1 MELAPMY
8 AVIQTGGK
16 QYRVKEGTFLKIE
29 KLELGAGDNIEF
41 DKVLMIQSED
51 DVKIGLPF
59 VEGGKVTA
67 TVLSQGRHDKIKII
81 KFRRRKHHMKQM
93 GHRQYYTEIQITGI
107 SA

>member
-1 MELAPMY
+1 MELAQMY

-16 QYRVKEGTFLKIE
+16 QYRVEEGTYLKIE
-29 KLELGAGDNIEF
+29 KLELGVGDNVEF
-41 DKVLMIQSED
+41 DKVLLIQSD
-51 DVKIGLPF
+51 DAVKVGLPF
-59 VEGGKVTA
+59 IEGGKVTA
-67 TVLSQGRHDKIKII
+67 TVLSQGRHDKVKII